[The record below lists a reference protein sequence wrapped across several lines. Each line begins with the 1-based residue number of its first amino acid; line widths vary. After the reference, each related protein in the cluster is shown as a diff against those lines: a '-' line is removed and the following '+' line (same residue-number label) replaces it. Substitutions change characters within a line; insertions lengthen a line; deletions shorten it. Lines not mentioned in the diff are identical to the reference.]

1 MQKYAPNTAIFYFL
15 ITLLLFS
22 AVPLFGG
29 GSQNRN
35 LARAD
40 QLIDNLQYE
49 EAILILTDIARRDPN
64 QFDKVQERFR
74 RIYKI
79 EEEFNRIANDLI
91 EVIIYEPENN
101 EKIIELSDQLHA
113 LQMSDSLLM
122 SSFVRRI
129 RELAQ
134 FNINRNLLREIM
146 ERGRRHLDNG
156 DSYAALL
163 TYSEGMSFMRDEFFA
178 GGFGA
183 EIENTVLRETES
195 ILSMISS
202 YMQTGGPLSSLSLE
216 LISALNAS
224 DLDGIYLTTEKLIPA
239 MNNFISLKQ
248 NLYAALVVFDRMLS
262 EIRRN
267 DPDMGDRNHLAF
279 LSVLI
284 RGRTGETV
292 QEGMLGVFDTH
303 WRHSVST
310 AANAI
315 AALVQNSKDQSINA
329 LNARNY
335 SDIALYQ
342 ENTGNYTSVYTLL
355 LEKNR
360 DLFTGVNRQTIT
372 LYDTNILQSDIKPFI
387 EIIAMNEANDLLLQ
401 AAQTGLRSEEVNSI
415 IMQYAGNITTEE
427 AYRSGQQARENIFSL
442 QREIN
447 LITEAGRLINA
458 EVNSYYSVT
467 HITDAIRAIENI
479 SALLTTQ
486 LRQSAAGYYSVAYN
500 NFDSVLAV
508 RREQLERSRNYLN
521 GISRMD
527 EDDGVITV
535 YLYPSEALAELT
547 SMTAG
552 AAVDLQNS
560 DIVTAHYRSE
570 PLEITAAAEVS
581 APYTRLQS
589 AINEMNSIR
598 NQGLALTETAR
609 SRAQQAET
617 YRQEGER
624 LFREAQLAYQ
634 RQDYDTAWDRLE
646 RASNRLS
653 DSLEIQESVSI
664 REMRDTQLINLGTAI
679 AQAQNQMIIAE
690 VRSLVDSAR
699 NSYFNG
705 NFQLAE
711 DSLLRAR
718 NRWRVTNPS
727 NENDEVIY
735 WLGIVR
741 TALSAASGR
750 VISPTAPLYSEMSQL
765 LSQAQ
770 RNFEEGVRFINAGQ
784 RSLGLNKF
792 DEARQLTMEVK
803 LIYPVNQEAGLLDL
817 RIEQFIDPSAFNTSF
832 EQRLQA
838 AVVGTR
844 ARSLEAFADL
854 QNLAE
859 INPRYPNIRAIITQ
873 AEIDMGFRPPP
884 PNPANL
890 ARSRELTASASRI
903 VDQSQT
909 AQYDIALLQLNEAIV
924 LDPDNTEAGRVRDR
938 LLSRMSVPGTI
949 VLTSEDEEN
958 YQRALRELNAGN
970 YLTAHALVERLMQ
983 NQRNRNVQKVIELRQ
998 RIDSIL

>member
-1 MQKYAPNTAIFYFL
+1 MPKYARNSAVFYFL
-15 ITLLLFS
+15 AALLLFS
-22 AVPLFGG
+22 AVPLFGSG
-29 GSQNRN
+29 GSDRD

-64 QFDKVQERFR
+64 QFDRVQERFR
-74 RIYKI
+74 KIYQI
-79 EEEFNRIANDLI
+79 EEEFNRIANELI

-101 EKIIELSDQLHA
+101 EKILNLSDQLYA
-113 LQMSDSLLM
+113 LQHSDSLIM
-122 SSFVRRI
+122 RNFISRT

-163 TYSEGMSFMRDEFFA
+163 TYSEGMSFMRDEFFT

-183 EIENTVLRETES
+183 DINNEVLRETES
-195 ILSMISS
+195 VYSMITA
-202 YMQTGGPLSSLSLE
+202 YMRTSEPLSSLSVE
-216 LISALNAS
+216 LIAALNS
-224 DLDGIYLTTEKLIPA
+224 GDLNNIYLTTEKLIPA
-239 MNNFISLKQ
+239 MNSFINLKQ
-248 NLYAALVVFDRMLS
+248 NLFASVNTLDRILG
-262 EIRRN
+262 EIRKN

-279 LSVLI
+279 VSILI
-284 RGRTGETV
+284 RGRSTETG
-292 QEGMLGVFDTH
+292 QEGMLGAFDTH
-303 WRHSVST
+303 WRHSVN
-310 AANAI
+310 AAAGVI
-315 AALVQNSKDQSINA
+315 VSLVQRSKDQSINA
-329 LNARNY
+329 LNAKNY
-335 SDIALYQ
+335 ADIALYQ
-342 ENTGNYTSVYTLL
+342 ENIINYTDVYMLL

-360 DLFTGVNRQTIT
+360 DLFTGVNPQVIA
-372 LYDTNILQSDIKPFI
+372 LYDRNILQTDIRPFI
-387 EIIAMNEANDLLLQ
+387 EITAMNEANNLVLQ
-401 AAQTGLRSEEVNSI
+401 AAQTGLRGEAVSSVISQQEE
-415 IMQYAGNITTEE
+415 NITTEA
-427 AYRSGQQARENIFSL
+427 AYISGQRIRGNITAL
-442 QREIN
+442 QQEIN
-447 LITEAGRLINA
+447 SITANGRLINA

-467 HITDAIRAIENI
+467 HITDAIRAVENMNT
-479 SALLTTQ
+479 LLTAQ
-486 LRQSAAGYYSVAYN
+486 IRQSAAEYYSIAYN
-500 NFDSVLAV
+500 NFNSALAV
-508 RREQLERSRNYLN
+508 RREQLERSGNYLN
-521 GISRMD
+521 GISRIN
-527 EDDGVITV
+527 DDGINTV
-535 YLYPSEALAELT
+535 YRYPSEALAELI
-547 SMTAG
+547 SMTA
-552 AAVDLQNS
+552 ASAVDLQNS
-560 DIVTAHYRSE
+560 DTVIVHYRSE
-570 PLEITAAAEVS
+570 SSEISTAAEVS
-581 APYTRLQS
+581 SPFTRFQS
-589 AINEMNSIR
+589 AVNDMTSVR
-598 NQGLALTETAR
+598 NQGLALIETAR